1 MFKSQLDDIK
11 GIGDKR
17 KIALMK
23 HFKSI
28 EKIKNAN
35 INELAAVKGMN
46 KLAAENLYNHFKK
59 EREENN
65 NGKKTL

>member
-1 MFKSQLDDIK
+1 MT
-11 GIGDKR
+11 GEKR
-17 KIALMK
+17 KISLMK

-35 INELAAVKGMN
+35 INDLAAVKGMN
-46 KLAAENLYNHFKK
+46 KLAAENLYNHFNM